1 MDDDIM
7 VCDGTTG
14 TWNIRSIVAAPGPN
28 RAYWNCGSK
37 GAGGAGLK
45 AKCRANAEQ
54 DWSKYHR
61 VAWVAQASTLP
72 PHHKL
77 LTTNIGD
84 VISNY
89 TLSLQ
94 NAVQKNVL
102 AK

>member
-45 AKCRANAEQ
+45 AKCVCFNNAGPMLNRTE
-54 DWSKYHR
+54 
-61 VAWVAQASTLP
+61 AST
-72 PHHKL
+72 
-77 LTTNIGD
+77 T
-84 VISNY
+84 V
-89 TLSLQ
+89 
-94 NAVQKNVL
+94 
-102 AK
+102 